1 MTRYFTFLDS
11 NSAEGIETI
20 LSVQENGSEFGVGI
34 TSAVQMD
41 NFSVLNSVGIGTTQP
56 ISELEVVGDVNISG
70 IVTANT
76 FVGDLVGIVSTA
88 IYATTAGIST
98 VSQGISGSPNI
109 IVGVT
114 TIGLTNLTSPPSN
127 SQMSFELTD
136 NNTLTIRV
144 RGTDGV
150 VRSGIVT
157 LT

>member
-150 VRSGIVT
+150 VRSGIVK